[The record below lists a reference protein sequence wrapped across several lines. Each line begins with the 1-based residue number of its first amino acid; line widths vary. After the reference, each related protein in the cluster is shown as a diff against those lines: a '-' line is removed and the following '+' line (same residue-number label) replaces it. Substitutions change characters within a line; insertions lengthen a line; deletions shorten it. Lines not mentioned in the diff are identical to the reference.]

1 MKKSI
6 RDNEKYKMHNLRRER
21 EPENL
26 MLEANSCD
34 EEDEK
39 FKGLVLNG
47 INGME
52 SPGQD
57 PTLVTLQP
65 V

>member
-1 MKKSI
+1 
-6 RDNEKYKMHNLRRER
+6 MHNLRRER

-52 SPGQD
+52 PPGQD